1 MTFSQLNI
9 SKDFVKNLESLGYI
23 NLTPIQELSLNSS
36 LKGKDLI
43 ARAKTGSG
51 KTVAFSL
58 PLVEKLRAKEF
69 KVQALLLA
77 PTRELANQI
86 AQNLRLLFRHIHNV
100 KILTLCGGV
109 PFKPQVVSLSHQ
121 AHIIVGTPG
130 RVLKHLGEK
139 NLSLDFVETFVL
151 DEADKMLDMGF
162 FDDIEKISNFL
173 PKDRQTMLF
182 SATYTDDIKL
192 LASNILCN
200 PLFIEV
206 ENEEKNIIKQDFYE
220 LSDSEKAQNIKKI
233 IRSFEAKSTIIFCNQ
248 KITCEKLADILFE
261 DGLDVL
267 TMHSDLEQKQRDET
281 LILFSNSTYPILIA
295 SDVASRGLDID
306 DVDLV
311 INYDLALN
319 SKIHTHRI
327 GRTARAGKGGVAI
340 SFYTKDEQS
349 RAFEFKEIFNDIEF
363 KDSKTIRDNSNFEID
378 LGLRAIFINGG
389 KKHKLRK
396 MDILGSL
403 TAGIGLHKDDIGKI
417 DVLDFCSYVA
427 IKKDKLDFVLDR
439 LNKTKI
445 KGKYYNIYEK

>member
-1 MTFSQLNI
+1 MKFSQLNI
-9 SKDFVKNLESLGYI
+9 SKEFIKNLENQGFI
-23 NLTPIQELSLNSS
+23 DLTPIQELSLNSS
-36 LKGKDLI
+36 LEGKDLI

-58 PLVEKLRAKEF
+58 PIVEKLRAKEF

-109 PFKPQVVSLSHQ
+109 PFKPQVVSLNHQ

-130 RVLKHLGEK
+130 RVLKHLDEK
-139 NLSLDFVETFVL
+139 NLNLDFVETFVL

-162 FDDIEKISNFL
+162 FDDIEKVSKFL
-173 PKDRQTMLF
+173 PKNRQTMLF
-182 SATYTDDIKL
+182 SATYTEDIKL
-192 LASNILCN
+192 LASNILN
-200 PLFIEV
+200 DPLFIEV
-206 ENEEKNIIKQDFYE
+206 ENEEKNIIKQDFYALE
-220 LSDSEKAQNIKKI
+220 DSQKAQNIKKL

-281 LILFSNSTYPILIA
+281 LVLFSNQTYPILIA

-327 GRTARAGKGGVAI
+327 GRTARAGKGGVSI
-340 SFYTKDEQS
+340 SFYTNNEQN
-349 RAFEFKEIFNDIEF
+349 RALEFKEIFSDIEF
-363 KDSKTIRDNSNFEID
+363 KELKDIRDNPNFEID

-389 KKHKLRK
+389 KKHKIRK
-396 MDILGSL
+396 VDILGAL

-427 IKKDKLDFVLDR
+427 VNKEKLDTILNK

>member
-151 DEADKMLDMGF
+151 DEADINLKTLV
-162 FDDIEKISNFL
+162 
-173 PKDRQTMLF
+173 
-182 SATYTDDIKL
+182 
-192 LASNILCN
+192 
-200 PLFIEV
+200 FI
-206 ENEEKNIIKQDFYE
+206 N
-220 LSDSEKAQNIKKI
+220 
-233 IRSFEAKSTIIFCNQ
+233 R
-248 KITCEKLADILFE
+248 
-261 DGLDVL
+261 
-267 TMHSDLEQKQRDET
+267 R
-281 LILFSNSTYPILIA
+281 NSTFTPTSIRHRE
-295 SDVASRGLDID
+295 SFPKE
-306 DVDLV
+306 
-311 INYDLALN
+311 ALFA
-319 SKIHTHRI
+319 H
-327 GRTARAGKGGVAI
+327 
-340 SFYTKDEQS
+340 
-349 RAFEFKEIFNDIEF
+349 
-363 KDSKTIRDNSNFEID
+363 
-378 LGLRAIFINGG
+378 
-389 KKHKLRK
+389 
-396 MDILGSL
+396 
-403 TAGIGLHKDDIGKI
+403 
-417 DVLDFCSYVA
+417 
-427 IKKDKLDFVLDR
+427 
-439 LNKTKI
+439 
-445 KGKYYNIYEK
+445 